1 MKDLIVSCLESR
13 VEDDG
18 VMYGRF
24 LFGPAPRGLAV
35 TIANALRRSLLSEV
49 SGLAIT
55 HVEFNGPKHEYSTLP
70 GTQETVLDVLL
81 NLKKLNFT
89 SANRTQRKM
98 IGYCSGRGPGVLTGR
113 DLKLPPGIHCTNPDH
128 VIAHLAVGGSLDFSF
143 LISTGK
149 NYVMT
154 PGTYFRPQLNEER
167 RRLLRILKF
176 TERGAERAKALE
188 KKKLMAEKSERGG
201 LTTSVFSVDA
211 VFMPV
216 LRVNFMVA
224 SDEDTLAFPMR
235 KNSLEVTE
243 RLILEIWTNG
253 DVTPREAMHEASTE
267 LLRVLSLFQKP
278 SLSVFRPRL
287 SKKRAR
293 LATKILRTKYR
304 DALQAVAPNSFLR
317 MDIGIL
323 PISPSLFIELKK
335 CKIDRLADF
344 INLTY
349 EDLRKIPGM
358 TPTVLV
364 EMLCSLRSYGI
375 RFLPVWDYYYPTLP
389 ASS

>member
-49 SGLAIT
+49 SGFAIT

-81 NLKKLNFT
+81 NLKTLNFT
-89 SANRTQRKM
+89 STNQTQRKM

-113 DLKLPPGIHCTNPDH
+113 DLKLPPGVHCTNPDH
-128 VIAHLAVGGSLDFSF
+128 VIAHLAVGGSLDFSV

-154 PGTYFRPQLNEER
+154 PGTDFRPQLNEDR
-167 RRLLRILKF
+167 RQLLKLMKF
-176 TERGAERAKALE
+176 AKKGSERAQALE
-188 KKKLMAEKSERGG
+188 RKKAIAGKSDGKKQA
-201 LTTSVFSVDA
+201 TSIFAVDA

-216 LRVNFMVA
+216 LRVNFLVA

-253 DVTPREAMHEASTE
+253 NVTPREAMHQASTQ

-278 SLSVFRPRL
+278 SLSAFRPRL
-287 SKKRAR
+287 SKKRVKI
-293 LATKILRTKYR
+293 TKTILGMKHHY
-304 DALQAVAPNSFLR
+304 ALQAVAPNSFLP

-335 CKIDRLADF
+335 SKIDRLGDF

-349 EDLRKIPGM
+349 EDLRNISGM
-358 TPTVLV
+358 TPNVLL
-364 EMLCSLRSYGI
+364 ETLCSLRSYGI
-375 RFLPVWDYYYPTLP
+375 RFLPVWDGL
-389 ASS
+389 